1 MENTNDKYYDLMR
14 TEILDDLKK
23 LRVNFDNTR
32 FEIKDEYKHNGFE
45 LDIRHNV
52 DDRQFYRGKI
62 HVDIENMSVNVK
74 GEFITKYSD
83 NSMDLEPLLRIDSNR
98 NQKIKYRFFNTHIL
112 NLYDSEKREELK
124 LTEKGFDEDNQEYSF
139 EFPNI
144 IDKYFIENYVSET
157 IYDSF
162 YNIYKIIRNTKAIKL
177 GQYEIYAY
185 LDFMQYMCR
194 KFADVQHLLNI
205 AHSKYKDELH
215 VENKLSVNNYFIK
228 MMKKYSKEKL
238 GFYRIPE
245 SLEKIKVL
253 SRLGSEI
260 DVNSLYIIQDD
271 EAVELYNTKFK
282 YALEFNLYNG
292 DLHIELYEKE
302 GDKPYTAFYSIG
314 HIDISSASPTSIDV
328 STYLRMNNCRR
339 AKLKSNFK
347 GQKPYLKTFT
357 TMRLLDDEI
366 DFKELTKVIELDKKM
381 LGVYNNTDENLYS
394 YRVTVFQAFIVGFLQ
409 YIIDNDLGNLRN
421 MIYGN
426 LNLYNIITTNI
437 KFD

>member
-14 TEILDDLKK
+14 SEILDDLKK

-62 HVDIENMSVNVK
+62 HVDIENMSVNVE

-124 LTEKGFDEDNQEYSF
+124 LTEKGFDEDTQEYSF

-144 IDKYFIENYVSET
+144 IDRYFIENYISET

-205 AHSKYKDELH
+205 AYYKHKDELY
-215 VENKLSVNNYFIK
+215 VENKLSINNYFIK

-238 GFYRIPE
+238 SFYRIPDA
-245 SLEKIKVL
+245 LDKLKVL

-271 EAVELYNTKFK
+271 EAVDLDGKKFK
-282 YALEFNLYNG
+282 YALEFDLSNG
-292 DLHIELYEKE
+292 HLHIDVYETE
-302 GDKPYTAFYSIG
+302 GDKSYTTFYNVG
-314 HIDISSASPTSIDV
+314 YIDISSKSPTSIDV
-328 STYLRMNNCRR
+328 STYVKMNDYK
-339 AKLKSNFK
+339 KLKSNFK

-357 TMRLLDDEI
+357 TIRISDDEI
-366 DFKELTKVIELDKKM
+366 DLKELIKVIELDKKM
-381 LGVYNNTDENLYS
+381 INTYNNTDENLYS
-394 YRVTVFQAFIVGFLQ
+394 YRITIFQKFIIEFLQ
-409 YIIDNDLGNLRN
+409 YIVENDLGNLRN
-421 MIYGN
+421 IIYGN
-426 LNLYNIITTNI
+426 LNLYNSITTTI

>member
-14 TEILDDLKK
+14 AEILDDLKK

-32 FEIKDEYKHNGFE
+32 FELKHEYKHNGFE

-52 DDRQFYRGKI
+52 DDRKFYRGMI
-62 HVDIENMSVNVK
+62 YVDIENMSINVK

-98 NQKIKYRFFNTHIL
+98 GQKIKYRFFNTHIL
-112 NLYDSEKREELK
+112 NLYDSEKRKELK
-124 LTEKGFDEDNQEYSF
+124 LTEKGFDEDNQEYFF
-139 EFPNI
+139 EFPNV
-144 IDKYFIENYVSET
+144 IDRFAIENYISET

-194 KFADVQHLLNI
+194 KFADVQQLLNI
-205 AHSKYKDELH
+205 AHNKYKDELY

-228 MMKKYSKEKL
+228 MTKKYSKEKM

-260 DVNSLYIIQDD
+260 DVNALYIIQDD
-271 EAVELYNTKFK
+271 EAVELGNKKFK
-282 YALEFNLYNG
+282 YALEFDLSNG
-292 DLHIELYEKE
+292 HLHIDLYEKE
-302 GDKPYTAFYSIG
+302 GDRPHIAFYNIG
-314 HIDISSASPTSIDV
+314 YIDISSKSPTSIDV
-328 STYLRMNNCRR
+328 STYLKMNDYKN
-339 AKLKSNFK
+339 LKSNFK
-347 GQKPYLKTFT
+347 GQKPYLKNYSTIT
-357 TMRLLDDEI
+357 LSDDEM
-366 DFKELTKVIELDKKM
+366 DFKELIKIIELDKKIIST
-381 LGVYNNTDENLYS
+381 YNNTDESLYS
-394 YRVTVFQAFIVGFLQ
+394 YRITIFQKFIIEFLQ

-421 MIYGN
+421 IIYGN
-426 LNLYNIITTNI
+426 KNLYDIITTTI